1 MRIAITYNADTHLK
15 PHLNPVER
23 LCEDDVAVT
32 ARDVLAALE
41 PAHDCELIAV
51 GDCTLSALQAV
62 RESCPDLVVNLCES
76 VRGHARGE
84 AHFAHALD
92 LLGLPS
98 CGCDAVTLAL
108 CQDKGIVKRLLRQAG
123 IPSPPGFSLD
133 PTCPQ
138 DQVDRELAGL
148 LAHAGRVIVKPARED
163 GGLGIDCD
171 SVVSDLPAAR
181 ARVRALWARFAQ
193 PALVEAYVTGP
204 EYNLGL
210 YQGPRGL
217 VDLPPGAVVFN
228 PDVDA
233 ARHVVGYRHKWDS
246 ASQEY
251 NSFDVHVAAAL
262 APAVH
267 AELVST
273 CARAVA
279 TLGGA
284 GYYRFDARQGADGRI
299 HVLDVNPHPDIGP
312 DSGFR
317 RALAAAGIA
326 FTAFLEDLFA
336 ARLGRSAAWRS
347 AA

>member
-23 LCEDDVAVT
+23 LCEDDVAVS

-41 PAHDCELIAV
+41 PAHTCALLAV
-51 GDCTLSALQAV
+51 GDCMVSALQAI
-62 RESCPDLVVNLCES
+62 REFSPDLVVNLCES
-76 VRGHARGE
+76 VRGQTRGE

-108 CQDKGIVKRLLRQAG
+108 CQDKGIVKRLLRQVG
-123 IPSPPGFSLD
+123 VPTPPGFALE
-133 PTCPQ
+133 PGCPF
-138 DQVDRELAGL
+138 DQVDLEAL
-148 LAHAGRVIVKPARED
+148 LAHAGRVIVKPSRED

-171 SVVSDLPAAR
+171 SVVADPAAAR
-181 ARVRALWARFAQ
+181 ARVRDIWARFDQA
-193 PALVEAYVTGP
+193 ALVEAFIAGP

-210 YQGPRGL
+210 YRGPHGL
-217 VDLPPGAVVFN
+217 VDLPPGAVVWS
-228 PDVDA
+228 PDVDPA
-233 ARHVVGYRHKWDS
+233 QHVVGYRHKWDA

-251 NSFDVHVAAAL
+251 RSFDVHVAAVL
-262 APAVH
+262 DPEVH
-267 AELVST
+267 AEIVRT
-273 CARAVA
+273 CARAVT

-284 GYYRFDARQGADGRI
+284 GYYRFDVRQGEDGKI
-299 HVLDVNPHPDIGP
+299 YILDVNPHPDIGP

-317 RALAAAGIA
+317 RALAAAGIH
-326 FTAFLEDLFA
+326 FTSFLEQLFE
-336 ARLGRSAAWRS
+336 ARLRRSAPWRS